1 MEGVCAAPSEGGPL
15 ELLASVQRVTELQEA
30 DIVLRQVVDEVTGD
44 VKLTKR
50 ELVVV
55 PVVQDVDQISVE
67 RVDVL
72 RRREESHKLVCSAQ
86 SFEGGSLVSM
96 RMERREGDDR

>member
-1 MEGVCAAPSEGGPL
+1 MAGVCAAPSEGGPL

-72 RRREESHKLVCSAQ
+72 RRREKKVIN
-86 SFEGGSLVSM
+86 
-96 RMERREGDDR
+96 